1 MNLQPIEKRDGLDRS
16 AFQKEYHQFQRPVV
30 FKDLA
35 SDWPAVEKWTFE
47 WLKEHYGHIE
57 VPLYGSDFREPGKN
71 YMVPKIHMRFGE
83 YLDMIQ
89 AGPTEYRMFLFNIFE
104 HAPELTE
111 DFSFPTIMNGFAKKH
126 PFMFFGGQGAR
137 VDLHYDIDCSSVFL
151 TQFQTRK
158 RVVLFAPD
166 QSKYLYQHPFTVQS
180 QMDVDN
186 PDYQRFPAFK
196 KAQGFETILQ
206 HGETLYIPSGYWHY
220 IEYIDGGYSISLRA
234 NDALA
239 TRAQGLVNI
248 AQHFLV
254 DKGMNVL
261 LGPRWKKWKEDTA
274 VRRALT

>member
-1 MNLQPIEKRDGLDRS
+1 MNLQQIEKRAGLDRA
-16 AFQKEYHQFQRPVV
+16 AFQKEYHQVKKPVV

-35 SDWPAVEKWTFE
+35 ANWSAVDKWTFE
-47 WLKEHYGHIE
+47 WLKKNYGHIV

-71 YMVPKIHMRFGE
+71 YMVPKMHKPFGE

-104 HAPELTE
+104 HAPELVH
-111 DFSFPTIMNGFAKKH
+111 DFSFPDIMDGFAKKH
-126 PFMFFGGQGAR
+126 PFMFFGGEGAK
-137 VDLHYDIDCSSVFL
+137 VDLHFDIDCSAVFL

-158 RVVLFAPD
+158 RVVLFAPE
-166 QSKYLYQHPFTVQS
+166 QSKYLYRHPFTVQS
-180 QMDVDN
+180 HVDVDH
-186 PDYQRFPAFK
+186 PDYQQFPAFK

-220 IEYIDGGYSISLRA
+220 IEYVEGGYSISLRA

-239 TRAQGLVNI
+239 TKMQGLLNI
-248 AQHFLV
+248 AQHFVV
-254 DKGMNVL
+254 DKGMNL
-261 LGPRWKKWKEDTA
+261 LWGPRWKKWKEETA